1 MTNNHYTLPGD
12 MAGEIAR
19 QHGYRELIRG
29 TFEVLMDAFPH
40 DHRLIHDLCV
50 LRGMVMDRMYPPCPT
65 VGGAESPER
74 EVKSG
79 N

>member
-1 MTNNHYTLPGD
+1 MTNSEYTLPGE
-12 MAGEIAR
+12 MAGEIAK

-50 LRGMVMDRMYPPCPT
+50 LRGMVMNRVYPPCPT
-65 VGGAESPER
+65 ASGAATTER
-74 EVKSG
+74 EGKSG

>member
-1 MTNNHYTLPGD
+1 MTNSDYTLPGD
-12 MAGEIAR
+12 MAGEIVR

-40 DHRLIHDLCV
+40 DHRLIHELCV
-50 LRGMVMDRMYPPCPT
+50 LRAAVMERMYPPCPT
-65 VGGAESPER
+65 AAGAGNGER
-74 EVKSG
+74 EVDSG